1 MSDGT
6 EKLATTLAETISTV
20 SKSFSEHAPEVWQS
34 AVAYQKSTAVIEIV
48 YSLLYVS
55 IALILYFFVVSKLH
69 KPIKELKEAGANMCD
84 YQHDDGINHDSY
96 QIYQFTRGISAGLIA
111 IFIMTQMACTSTDI
125 KRLVNP
131 EYYAAIEL
139 MEVVK

>member
-6 EKLATTLAETISTV
+6 EKLATTLAETISAV

-34 AVAYQKSTAVIEIV
+34 AVAYQKSTAVIEII
-48 YSLLYVS
+48 YSLLYIS
-55 IALILYFFVVSKLH
+55 IALILYFFVVSKLN
-69 KPIKELKEAGANMCD
+69 KPIKELKESGASMAGYRCENN
-84 YQHDDGINHDSY
+84 INHDSY
-96 QIYQFTRGISAGLIA
+96 QTYQMTRGISTGLIA
-111 IFIMTQMACTSTDI
+111 ILIMIQMACTSSDI

-131 EYYAAIEL
+131 EYYAAVEL